1 MNSKT
6 LKKIKIIK
14 ESKKDEDKK
23 SQKQETLVHTERWRS
38 KVWG

>member
-6 LKKIKIIK
+6 LKNVNNIK
-14 ESKKDEDKK
+14 ESEEQKKKE